1 MKIKQILALCISAA
15 LTNIN
20 IPVRA
25 NEDNQIDSY
34 ALSVIPSYIYANG
47 LVNENNYLSDGFA
60 VYDLDAGVTEHYI
73 YFLLSG
79 TDAIARLDVYDGE
92 EQHSCFSLMEDA
104 NICVGDELQI
114 YLNDGGLFCRTE
126 DEDIFLA
133 GENSV
138 GCEDVNLEI
147 DGQELTAKYPLEL
160 SGTSRSVRAYNIP
173 LQYVANAATS
183 SGAGLCWAAC
193 IASRANYEK
202 GFQLTASNVYSAA
215 CASSAPG
222 KPSGV
227 PYGTVEWIRYT
238 YSIMGISTTYTS
250 VGKTKNEVA
259 SIVANQK
266 PILCCIY
273 RTEGE
278 RDIGHGVLLKGYY
291 IDDSVCVYFF
301 MDPNC
306 KSDVTVVVDSDAQSN
321 SSILVYSNGYQE
333 YDNWRTSIY

>member
-1 MKIKQILALCISAA
+1 MRIKQILALCISATLA
-15 LTNIN
+15 NIS
-20 IPVRA
+20 IPVKA

-47 LVNENNYLSDGFA
+47 LANENNYLSDGFA
-60 VYDLDAGVTEHYI
+60 VYDLDEGVTEHYI

-79 TDAIARLDVYDGE
+79 TDAIARLDVYGGE
-92 EQHSCFSLMEDA
+92 EQYSCFSLIENA

-126 DEDIFLA
+126 NEDIFFA

-173 LQYVANAATS
+173 LQYVGNAATS

-227 PYGTVEWIRYT
+227 PCGTVEWIQYT
-238 YSIMGISTTYTS
+238 YSIMGISTTYAAG
-250 VGKTKNEVA
+250 GKTKEQVV
-259 SIVANQK
+259 SIVSNQD
-266 PILCCIY
+266 PIYCGVY
-273 RTEGE
+273 RKDGT
-278 RDIGHGVLLKGYY
+278 DYIGHGVLLKGYY

-306 KSDVTVVVDSDAQSN
+306 TSDVTIIVDSDAQLN
-321 SSILVYSNGYQE
+321 PADFVYSNGIE
-333 YDNWRTSIY
+333 YEYWYRSIY